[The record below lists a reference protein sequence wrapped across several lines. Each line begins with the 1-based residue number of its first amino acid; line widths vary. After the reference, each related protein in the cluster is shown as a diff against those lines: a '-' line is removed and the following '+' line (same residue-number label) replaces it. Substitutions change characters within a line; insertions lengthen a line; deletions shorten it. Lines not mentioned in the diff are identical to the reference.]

1 LKLPATSCREAS
13 TVRSSANFLIR
24 SLTPQPR
31 WRDLRYATASC
42 GECARCAVQ
51 IVISPEILDEYHRV
65 GKELSARFSMV
76 DLDPILKLIIAKAE
90 LIEAASLDE
99 AVCDDPDD
107 DKFFAGAIAGEVMLI
122 VSGDKHLIK
131 MSGYQ
136 GIEVI
141 RPRQFVDK
149 YL

>member
-1 LKLPATSCREAS
+1 MKIVLDTNVFISGVFFSGPPYQILKA
-13 TVRSSANFLIR
+13 
-24 SLTPQPR
+24 
-31 WRDLRYATASC
+31 WRNQ
-42 GECARCAVQ
+42 EFQ

-65 GKELSARFSMV
+65 GEELSAKFPLV
-76 DLDPILKLIIAKAE
+76 DSDPILKLIIAKSE

-122 VSGDKHLIK
+122 VSGDKHLLK
-131 MSGYQ
+131 MSGYH

>member
-1 LKLPATSCREAS
+1 MRIVLDTNVFISGVFFSGPPYQILKA
-13 TVRSSANFLIR
+13 
-24 SLTPQPR
+24 
-31 WRDLRYATASC
+31 WRNQ
-42 GECARCAVQ
+42 EFQ

-122 VSGDKHLIK
+122 VSGDKHLLK
-131 MSGYQ
+131 MSGYH

>member
-1 LKLPATSCREAS
+1 MKIVLDTNVFISGVFFSGPPYQILKA
-13 TVRSSANFLIR
+13 
-24 SLTPQPR
+24 
-31 WRDLRYATASC
+31 WRNQ
-42 GECARCAVQ
+42 EFQ

-107 DKFFAGAIAGEVMLI
+107 DKFFAGAIAGKVMLI
-122 VSGDKHLIK
+122 VSGDKHLLK

>member
-1 LKLPATSCREAS
+1 MKIVLDTNVFISGVFFSVPPYQILKA
-13 TVRSSANFLIR
+13 
-24 SLTPQPR
+24 
-31 WRDLRYATASC
+31 WRNQ
-42 GECARCAVQ
+42 EFQ

-107 DKFFAGAIAGEVMLI
+107 DKFFAGSIAGEVMLI
-122 VSGDKHLIK
+122 VSGDKHLLK

>member
-1 LKLPATSCREAS
+1 MKIVLDINVFISGVFFSGPPYQLLKA
-13 TVRSSANFLIR
+13 
-24 SLTPQPR
+24 
-31 WRDLRYATASC
+31 WRNQ
-42 GECARCAVQ
+42 EFQ

-65 GKELSARFSMV
+65 GKELSAKFPLV
-76 DLDPILKLIIAKAE
+76 DLDPILKLIIAKTE

-107 DKFFAGAIAGEVMLI
+107 DKFFAGAIAGEAMLI
-122 VSGDKHLIK
+122 VSGDKHLLK

-136 GIEVI
+136 GVEVI

>member
-1 LKLPATSCREAS
+1 MKIVLDTNVFISGVFFRGPPYQILKAWRNRE
-13 TVRSSANFLIR
+13 F
-24 SLTPQPR
+24 
-31 WRDLRYATASC
+31 
-42 GECARCAVQ
+42 Q

-65 GKELSARFSMV
+65 GKELSARFPVV

-107 DKFFAGAIAGEVMLI
+107 DKFFASAIAGEAMLI
-122 VSGDKHLIK
+122 VSGDKHLLK

-136 GIEVI
+136 GIEVM